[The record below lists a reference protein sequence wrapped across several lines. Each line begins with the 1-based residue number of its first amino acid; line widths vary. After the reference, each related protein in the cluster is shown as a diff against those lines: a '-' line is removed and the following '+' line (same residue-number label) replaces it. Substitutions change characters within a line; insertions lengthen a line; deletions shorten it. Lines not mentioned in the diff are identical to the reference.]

1 MTAPGREYAAALVGL
16 GAGAAVALW
25 AVGRPWVTASAGG
38 GQVPM
43 VTAEI
48 SGRALVPVAAGVG
61 VLLLAGVAGI
71 VATKGGARR
80 VLAFVLL
87 VAAVAGGWA
96 CIDVGSGLPAIATNR
111 LSDSLGMA
119 PAAMAGSTWW
129 LVAVGGM
136 ALAGASAGATVVRG
150 SGWPAMGG
158 RYERSTPAAAA
169 QRNGTSV
176 PSEGAE
182 LSPAQLWDALDR
194 GEDPTTAPEVPQ

>member
-1 MTAPGREYAAALVGL
+1 
-16 GAGAAVALW
+16 
-25 AVGRPWVTASAGG
+25 
-38 GQVPM
+38 M
-43 VTAEI
+43 VVAEI
-48 SGRALVPVAAGVG
+48 PGRALVPVAAGVG

-71 VATKGGARR
+71 VATKGVARR
-80 VLAFVLL
+80 ALAVVLL
-87 VAAVAGGWA
+87 VAAVAGSWA
-96 CIDVGSGLPAIATNR
+96 CIDVGSGLPANATNR

-119 PAAMAGSTWW
+119 PVAMEGSTWW
-129 LVAVGGM
+129 LVAVGGL
-136 ALAGASAGATVVRG
+136 ALAGASAGATVLRG
-150 SGWPAMGG
+150 ARWPAMGG